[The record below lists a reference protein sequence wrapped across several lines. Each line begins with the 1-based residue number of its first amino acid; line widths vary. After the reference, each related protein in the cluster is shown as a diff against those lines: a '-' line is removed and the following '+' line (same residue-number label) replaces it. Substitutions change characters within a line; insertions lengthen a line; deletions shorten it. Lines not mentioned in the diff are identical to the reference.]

1 MVKEPKIM
9 EVYAKDLNLSKTNP
23 RFARKVESEEEA
35 ILTFFHLKSVG
46 PRKIEAI
53 IQDILDTKSV
63 LEDFIV
69 LNEDGKFTVYDGNR
83 RLTALKLF
91 IDDNAEIIKEEFP
104 DTYRFIKNVKKEFDI
119 SELPLL
125 AKVYEDKEKM
135 AHHVLRIHGGTQGGE
150 GQINWGPN
158 EKNTFMSQFF
168 DKPLNIG
175 NQIYKKLESSKQKQK
190 LYNMIK
196 DEGYSSTFDRIF
208 NFADIK
214 NRIFHLKRGEKVDVD
229 NNIHFEKVCEMIELF
244 LSKNANVTNVYLKDD
259 AVKFFESIDPI
270 YENGQDS
277 NVNNNTEDSTTN
289 DTASTGTGDQN
300 KGNASTNGSS
310 SSDRNTDD
318 QDNDDSSIISRD
330 SSDGRKGGQ
339 NKGNTEDKNNESS
352 ERRRGGGRPRK
363 EPKEYDKLLNAYP
376 FKNKYRNNIRING
389 LINELR
395 KIEYKEFGLSTNFL
409 IRSLLETYA
418 YEYTNTFNNLD
429 KKHPDRLKGLTL
441 KNFSDKDLREK
452 YFDYIAHHI
461 GKIEDEKYSTIK
473 SQIIAYFDKN
483 NNVSVTQKLNHYIH
497 IPDFQPNFLENLQIW
512 EVVFK
517 ILEAMDEL
525 IVKYSGQNK

>member
-1 MVKEPKIM
+1 MLKEPKLLT
-9 EVYAKDLNLSKTNP
+9 VYAKDLSLSTTNP
-23 RFARKVESEEEA
+23 RFSKSVNNERDA
-35 ILTFFHLKSVG
+35 ILEFFQLKSVG

-53 IQDILDTKSV
+53 IQDIFETEIV

-69 LNEDGKFTVYDGNR
+69 LNENEELTVYDGNR

-91 IDDNAEIIKEEFP
+91 IDGYTEIIKDDFP
-104 DTYRFIKNVKKEFDI
+104 DTYRFIKNLKKEFDI
-119 SELPLL
+119 SKLPLY
-125 AKVYEDKEKM
+125 AKVYTDKEKM
-135 AHHVLRIHGGTQGGE
+135 AHHVLKIHGGTQGGE

-168 DKPLNIG
+168 NKPLNIG

-259 AVKFFESIDPI
+259 AVKFFESINPI
-270 YENGQDS
+270 NENEQES
-277 NVNNNTEDSTTN
+277 NGNNNTEDSTTN
-289 DTASTGTGDQN
+289 DTESTGTGNQN
-300 KGNASTNGSS
+300 KNNASTDGSGSS
-310 SSDRNTDD
+310 DKDTDD
-318 QDNDDSSIISRD
+318 QDN
-330 SSDGRKGGQ
+330 
-339 NKGNTEDKNNESS
+339 GNTEDNNNKRS
-352 ERRRGGGRPRK
+352 ERKRGGGRPRK

-376 FKNKYRNNIRING
+376 FKNKYRNNMRING

-418 YEYTNTFNNLD
+418 YEYTKTFNNLD

-452 YFDYIAHHI
+452 YFDFIAHHI
-461 GKIEDEKYSTIK
+461 GKIENEKYSTIK

-497 IPDFQPNFLENLQIW
+497 IPDFQPNYLENLQIW

-517 ILEAMDEL
+517 ILEVMDEL
-525 IVKYSGQNK
+525 IVKYSGQKK